1 MAMNS
6 ISYFVSNEFNTGTRF
21 AQIIV
26 EYDEAAD
33 MIVYTEDDAKQL
45 EKSNLDKYEKL
56 QADLDSNMA
65 IVLQPGERAVC
76 CFTAKKF
83 KTSHLIKVCDDDLKE
98 LGEKFDCRIKPMNKN
113 VGTMAV
119 YGEFIDYGSDKTV
132 LELLGRNAGS
142 SIIKAINA
150 MHNDTVASH
159 NFMNLPNGAETS
171 NAIQEEREER
181 IKQEE
186 ADYVQRQKDAVHTT
200 DVSKVMPDD
209 MIRGGIVDSTFVCA
223 NDSPTIISA
232 MAFNQKFFIEP
243 KASVA
248 KFNTYADKRYPCKN
262 LPALYEGKPG
272 YALLVKTA
280 FARASIGGLV
290 IPTEVEG
297 MSYQFFEMNT
307 ELFDYKPDVLPETI
321 FHDSAL
327 QKHLKM
333 TDKIK
338 VNVKGLSNLF
348 GDVVTNN
355 GEEAEKE
362 KEKAAVIVQFFGRFL
377 LNLDYFKITSIS
389 AETGWVNAYTVR
401 GTQVLMMACVKTG
414 KERDGILS
422 FIPIKGSLGLAI
434 AGLSVEDYND
444 LAGYVAKFSV

>member
-1 MAMNS
+1 MAMNN
-6 ISYFVSNEFNTGTRF
+6 ISYFVSNEFKTGIRF

-26 EYDEAAD
+26 EYGEAAD
-33 MIVYTEDDAKQL
+33 MVVYTEDDVKQL
-45 EKSNLDKYEKL
+45 EISNPDKYKTL
-56 QADLDSNMA
+56 QADLDSNMV
-65 IVLQPGERAVC
+65 IMLKPGERAIC

-83 KTSHLIKVCDDDLKE
+83 KTSHLIKVRDEDLKE

-113 VGTMAV
+113 VETMAV
-119 YGEFIDYGSDKTV
+119 YGESIEYGSDKTI
-132 LELLGRNAGS
+132 LELLGKGASN
-142 SIIKAINA
+142 SIVGAITA
-150 MHNDTVASH
+150 MSGGTPPTHD
-159 NFMNLPNGAETS
+159 FMNSPNGAEASDT
-171 NAIQEEREER
+171 IQNEREQR

-200 DVSKVMPDD
+200 DVNKVMPAD
-209 MIRGGIVDSTFVCA
+209 MIRGGLVDSAFICA
-223 NDSPTIISA
+223 KDSPAIISA

-290 IPTEVEG
+290 IPSEVEG

-389 AETGWVNAYTVR
+389 ADTGWVNAYTAR

-444 LAGYVAKFSV
+444 LVGYVAKFSV